1 VARARNGA
9 EVGRALLLPWWGIAA
24 LGVLLALVLS
34 LVVAPAAWLDWVA
47 MRASDG
53 RLRLT
58 ETSGT
63 IWHGHGRLV
72 FADPFAEQDAK
83 SSLRSLTSGLALPPA
98 LSWKIAPWPLFV
110 GRLQSEIQLEGV
122 VAPVLITGTLGS
134 IRGSG
139 GSLDLPTVT
148 LDRLG
153 SPWNTVQPRGKLSV
167 RWEPFVVER
176 GSFSG
181 NAEMELA
188 SVSSALSPVKPLGH
202 YKIRVSGQGNKA
214 TMQMST
220 VSGPLMLEGSGQWT
234 GRTGLRFQATAHS
247 AAEEQLRLQ
256 PLLGL
261 IGRREGDRVVIKIG
275 A

>member
-1 VARARNGA
+1 VARTAAGQ
-9 EVGRALLLPWWGIAA
+9 GRDLLLPWWGIALA
-24 LGVLLALVLS
+24 ACVLALAVTLS
-34 LVVAPAAWLDWVA
+34 LASASWLDWA
-47 MRASDG
+47 ALQASEG
-53 RLRLT
+53 RLRIT
-58 ETSGT
+58 DTNGT
-63 IWHGHGRLV
+63 IWNGSGRLV
-72 FADPFAEQDAK
+72 FADPHAEQDPK
-83 SSLRSLTSGLALPPA
+83 THLPNLTSGVALPPS
-98 LSWKIAPWPLFV
+98 LSWRIEAWPLLL
-110 GRLQSEIQLEGV
+110 GRVQSEVRIEGV
-122 VAPVLITGTLGS
+122 AAPVQFAGTFSSL
-134 IRGSG
+134 RGSG
-139 GSLDLPTVT
+139 GSLELPTVT

-202 YKIRVSGQGNKA
+202 YKIRVTAQGKSA
-214 TMQMST
+214 DIQMST
-220 VSGPLMLEGSGQWT
+220 VSGPLMLEGKGQWT
-234 GRTGLRFQATAHS
+234 GRTGLRFLATAQS
-247 AAEEQLRLQ
+247 AAEENLRLQ

>member
-1 VARARNGA
+1 VA
-9 EVGRALLLPWWGIAA
+9 
-24 LGVLLALVLS
+24 
-34 LVVAPAAWLDWVA
+34 
-47 MRASDG
+47 
-53 RLRLT
+53 
-58 ETSGT
+58 
-63 IWHGHGRLV
+63 
-72 FADPFAEQDAK
+72 
-83 SSLRSLTSGLALPPA
+83 
-98 LSWKIAPWPLFV
+98 
-110 GRLQSEIQLEGV
+110 
-122 VAPVLITGTLGS
+122 APVLINGNLGS
-134 IRGSG
+134 IRGTG

-214 TMQMST
+214 TIQMST
-220 VSGPLMLEGSGQWT
+220 ISGPLMLEGSGQWT

-247 AAEEQLRLQ
+247 AVEENLRLQ